1 MNFIMK
7 CHKGIIGNYIK
18 TRYKFRIFSEFEG
31 VNVNDY
37 QNYSKKGLVAEGI
50 SPRTDAAVIQM

>member
-7 CHKGIIGNYIK
+7 CRKGIIGNYIK
-18 TRYKFRIFSEFEG
+18 TRYNFRVFSEFEG

-37 QNYSKKGLVAEGI
+37 QNYSKKDLASEGR
-50 SPRTDAAVIQM
+50 SSRTDAAVMQM